1 MIGRLQGAVVDE
13 APDGSVV
20 IDVHGV
26 GYEVLVPLGTLG
38 RCPRDGEN
46 KVTLAV
52 VTHVREDAIT
62 LFGFADDRERLAF
75 RMLTAVAG
83 VGPRTAVAVL
93 GSLPATDLMTAVAR
107 GDVKRLQ
114 AVPGVGKRIA
124 ERLVLELKDK
134 LTGLPAGGAS
144 SAAATASSAS
154 APAAYASAG
163 LGPGS
168 ASAQLV
174 ATLERLGFKTVEAE
188 RAAAELNH
196 RAAEPLDALVR
207 DALKLLVK

>member
-1 MIGRLQGAVVDE
+1 MIGRLQGTVVDE

-38 RCPRDGEN
+38 RCPRDGDN

-93 GSLPATDLMTAVAR
+93 GSLPASDLMTAVAR

-134 LTGLPAGGAS
+134 LTGLPAGAAS
-144 SAAATASSAS
+144 SATVTASGAS
-154 APAAYASAG
+154 TPTAYASAG
-163 LGPGS
+163 PVG
-168 ASAQLV
+168 AAAQLV

-188 RAAAELNH
+188 RAASELSH
-196 RAAEPLDALVR
+196 RASEPLDALVR